1 MKKANAETGKEE
13 KNTAKA
19 SVWEVSARFATD
31 IYW

>member
-1 MKKANAETGKEE
+1 MKKANAETGTEE

-19 SVWEVSARFATD
+19 SVWGVSARFATG